1 MVCFA
6 TFGSLGDLHPF
17 IAVGRA
23 LQTRGIDARIATAN
37 EYRDAV
43 EGAGLQFATVRPNLA
58 TLGDPEV
65 ISRRLFDPLRG
76 TERMLREMVLP
87 HIRDAHTDL
96 KRAAQDADL
105 LVSHSLTYPQQ
116 IVAEQQRKP
125 WISAVLAPIS
135 LLSRADPPVLPGID
149 ALRIAQRLGPVA
161 YDLTIRLMRKTVRRW
176 EAPVHELRSELG
188 LPESRQV
195 LTFEGQFSPLGTLA
209 LFDALLA
216 TPQVDWPRNL
226 WPCGAAL
233 HDGRAADPVVVRELH
248 RFLDEGSAPIVFAL
262 GSAAVNIAG
271 DYWGEAIAAT
281 QALGRRAI
289 LLTGKPIAD
298 VLPPTIKA
306 FDYLPYSLVFPHA
319 AVVVHQVGIGTLSQA
334 LRAGRPQLLT
344 PVSFDQPDNA
354 LRAQRLGVGRVLPF
368 GKANAS
374 RLAREL
380 AAVLQRENY
389 TAAAERIA
397 NELRGVDGASVAAD
411 RIVALLS

>member
-23 LQTRGIDARIATAN
+23 LQTHGIDARIATAD

-43 EGAGLQFATVRPNLA
+43 ESAGLQFATMRPNLA

-65 ISRRLFDPLRG
+65 VSRRLFDPLRG

-87 HIRDAHTDL
+87 HL
-96 KRAAQDADL
+96 RAAHADLTRAAEGADL
-105 LVSHSLTYPQQ
+105 LVSHSLTYAQQ
-116 IVAEQQRKP
+116 IVAEQQHKP
-125 WISAVLAPIS
+125 WISAVLAPVS

-161 YDLTIRLMRKTVRRW
+161 YDLTIRLMRRTMRRW
-176 EAPVHELRSELG
+176 EEPVHELRRELQ
-188 LPESRQV
+188 LAESRQV
-195 LTFEGQFSPLGTLA
+195 MTFEGQFSPLGTLA
-209 LFDALLA
+209 LFDAVLA
-216 TPQVDWPRNL
+216 TPQVDWPPNL

-233 HDGRAADPVVVRELH
+233 HDGRVADPVVAGELR
-248 RFLDEGSAPIVFAL
+248 RFLDEGSAPIAFAL

-271 DYWGEAIAAT
+271 DYWREAIAAT
-281 QALGRRAI
+281 QAIGRRAI
-289 LLTGKPIAD
+289 LLTGKPIAN
-298 VLPPTIKA
+298 VLPATVKA

-334 LRAGRPQLLT
+334 LRAGRPQLFT

-354 LRAQRLGVGRVLPF
+354 LRAQRLGVGRVLRF
-368 GKANAS
+368 GKATAP

-380 AAVLQRENY
+380 AAVLEDSRY
-389 TAAAERIA
+389 AAAAVRVA
-397 NELRGVDGASVAAD
+397 DELRGVDGAGVAAD
-411 RIVALLS
+411 HIAALLN